1 MEVTEIEL
9 LARQVEAHPDY
20 RVLRRLSPRQVFG
33 ENSSGAASRAIILD
47 TGVWGAVERKTVLG
61 ICH

>member
-33 ENSSGAASRAIILD
+33 EN
-47 TGVWGAVERKTVLG
+47 
-61 ICH
+61 